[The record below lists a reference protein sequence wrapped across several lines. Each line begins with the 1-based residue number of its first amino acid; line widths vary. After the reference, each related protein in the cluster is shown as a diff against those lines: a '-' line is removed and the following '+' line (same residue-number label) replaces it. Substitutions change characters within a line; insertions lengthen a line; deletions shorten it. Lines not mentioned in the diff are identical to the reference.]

1 MPTMTV
7 GQLRALLE
15 QLPDDYQV
23 TTEGCDCSGD
33 VLSVLVEAEIRNVHL
48 RRSSK
53 DSGDPH
59 QFKAGDWVLRLGVEG
74 MEPYL

>member
-7 GQLRALLE
+7 GQLRALLD

-23 TTEGCDCSGD
+23 TTEGCDCTGD

-48 RRSSK
+48 QRSSK

-59 QFKAGDWVLRLGVEG
+59 QFKAGDSIMRAGVDG
-74 MEPYL
+74 REPYL